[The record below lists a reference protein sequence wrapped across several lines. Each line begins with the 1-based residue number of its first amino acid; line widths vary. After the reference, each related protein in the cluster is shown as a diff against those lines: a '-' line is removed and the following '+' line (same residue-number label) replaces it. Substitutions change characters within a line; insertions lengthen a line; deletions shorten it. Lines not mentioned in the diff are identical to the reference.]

1 MNLGIKRTA
10 EMILKAAFVSSAS
23 LYLSACATPPPRVIT
38 KTVSVP
44 VSVKCTAEVSPKP
57 AYAADAVSLDG
68 TIFALVQA
76 LLIDREQRK
85 AREAELEA
93 ARAGCS

>member
-1 MNLGIKRTA
+1 MRSL
-10 EMILKAAFVSSAS
+10 ILVLTLMLA
-23 LYLSACATPPPRVIT
+23 ACAHRPRDAAPPV
-38 KTVSVP
+38 VSVP
-44 VSVKCTAEVSPKP
+44 VAVDCVAKVTPP
-57 AYAADAVSLDG
+57 ATYAADAVSLDG
-68 TIFALVQA
+68 TIFELVQA